1 MFKGI
6 FGTTKRV
13 IGNEVI
19 CVKKLGG
26 KHDEC
31 VYVWCRV

>member
-6 FGTTKRV
+6 FGKTKRV

-26 KHDEC
+26 KHVCE
-31 VYVWCRV
+31 V